1 MQRILAMVLSLYAFV
16 VATSAG
22 AEDYRIRPGDR
33 LEVTVLEDPALNRQL
48 FVGPDGRISLPLAGS
63 INAADM
69 TVDAVARALRARLA
83 RDFVEPPTVT
93 VSLVGVQDPRVFQ
106 SPSFGAVYIIGQVG
120 APGRYEV
127 EFPIDVLQMLATAGG
142 AGPFAALGRI
152 QLRRSAGDVSI
163 FDYRLVE
170 DGAVPINLLQL
181 GDGDVIV
188 VPERGLFE

>member
-1 MQRILAMVLSLYAFV
+1 MRRITAIVLSLLALLTAA
-16 VATSAG
+16 ATSAQ
-22 AEDYRIRPGDR
+22 EYRIRPGDR

-48 FVGPDGRISLPLAGS
+48 LVGPDGRISLPLAGS
-63 INAADM
+63 VEAAGM
-69 TVDAVARALRARLA
+69 TVDAVARTLRNRLA

-93 VSLVGVQDPRVFQ
+93 VSLAGVQDPRVFQ
-106 SPSFGAVYIIGQVG
+106 APSFGAVYVVGQVG
-120 APGRYEV
+120 APGRYDV

-142 AGPFAALGRI
+142 PGPFAALGRI
-152 QLRRSAGDVSI
+152 QLRRSGGDVSI

-170 DGAVPINLLQL
+170 NGVVPINLLQL